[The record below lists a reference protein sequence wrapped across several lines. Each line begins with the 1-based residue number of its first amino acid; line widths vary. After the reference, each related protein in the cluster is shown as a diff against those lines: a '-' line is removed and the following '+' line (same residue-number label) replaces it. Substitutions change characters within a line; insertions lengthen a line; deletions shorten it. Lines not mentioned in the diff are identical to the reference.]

1 MKDSKLCNGLPFQKY
16 IHQEVNAHMPYEQH
30 QEKNYS
36 QDRSKV
42 YAAALKSVEKLK
54 GQMVSSKPD
63 DFRFEVKFDKTLL
76 GKVLGERTNLTCIVQ
91 ADGEQSKVV
100 VDAYPL
106 DAVGR
111 KLMFGARKGV
121 TQEVVNLFTEY
132 LEINLN

>member
-1 MKDSKLCNGLPFQKY
+1 
-16 IHQEVNAHMPYEQH
+16 MPYEQH

-54 GQMVSSKPD
+54 GQMVSSMPD